1 MLRKRLAVFCLAG
14 LLAVVPSTIA
24 YADTAASVTM
34 ENCGAYLFEWRPVD
48 YGNGQAFAI
57 LVGGNT
63 INEGDVILNRGYDY
77 AYTFDTSKPR
87 PWGQV
92 PELVNINGLWGIPE
106 NWAALP
112 AGAQQ
117 TTRMV
122 LVTNNKNM
130 DTNERYVDIVS
141 LPAGVNT
148 AELPAEVRKY
158 LINVDGSDAGAYDG
172 TVIAGWEKDDAGRWF
187 YRKAD
192 GTFVTN
198 SWLTVDEKTYY
209 MNWEGVM
216 LADTITPDGIYVN
229 LSGER
234 TEYIPGWV
242 QEGDRWRYLMK
253 NGYYATNTWQEING
267 LWYHF
272 DMSGYMEADTV
283 TTEGYYVNADGAW
296 DGQPSNSSEEA
307 REKLGPGAVLNNTQ
321 GRWEQE
327 GASWKY
333 RQPDGSYVTNAWF
346 QDADGKWYYFES
358 DSLMAVNQTTP
369 DGYYVGADGV
379 WDGNAL

>member
-1 MLRKRLAVFCLAG
+1 M
-14 LLAVVPSTIA
+14 
-24 YADTAASVTM
+24 
-34 ENCGAYLFEWRPVD
+34 
-48 YGNGQAFAI
+48 
-57 LVGGNT
+57 
-63 INEGDVILNRGYDY
+63 
-77 AYTFDTSKPR
+77 
-87 PWGQV
+87 
-92 PELVNINGLWGIPE
+92 
-106 NWAALP
+106 
-112 AGAQQ
+112 
-117 TTRMV
+117 
-122 LVTNNKNM
+122 
-130 DTNERYVDIVS
+130 S

-253 NGYYATNTWQEING
+253 NGYYATNTWQEVNG

-283 TTEGYYVNADGAW
+283 TTDGYYVSADGVW
-296 DGQPSNSSEEA
+296 DGQPSNTSEEA
-307 REKLGPGAVLNNTQ
+307 LERLGPGAIQNRNQ
-321 GRWEQE
+321 GQWEAT
-327 GASWKY
+327 GDSWKY
-333 RQPDGSYVTNAWF
+333 RRGDGSYITSEWF
-346 QDADGKWYYFES
+346 QDTDGKSRKRPHCPALDRSAAPLFAPAGQHSGSYKTDETAGLARQGRRDRPAPRSAAAGWS
-358 DSLMAVNQTTP
+358 ARRQLPAQTEARRWSAMRSRRFP
-369 DGYYVGADGV
+369 PPRSGDRI
-379 WDGNAL
+379 